1 MNGRKLFILF
11 GLLRNST
18 KIAAQFLG
26 LGQSSQ
32 KAPEK
37 DEKLKQRPYC
47 SQTPIRGSVL
57 WTSVKSGFNLGQKP
71 KAKSQKPK
79 GISFCH

>member
-1 MNGRKLFILF
+1 MGGQGLVNGRKLFILF

-18 KIAAQFLG
+18 KIAAQFSG

-37 DEKLKQRPYC
+37 DEKLKRG
-47 SQTPIRGSVL
+47 PIVHQPLSTHLPSYRACDAGL
-57 WTSVKSGFNLGQKP
+57 NG
-71 KAKSQKPK
+71 
-79 GISFCH
+79 CH

>member
-1 MNGRKLFILF
+1 MNGRKLSILF

-32 KAPEK
+32 KAPGAINGA
-37 DEKLKQRPYC
+37 KQGLMVSTGLSIGRDLR
-47 SQTPIRGSVL
+47 S
-57 WTSVKSGFNLGQKP
+57 P
-71 KAKSQKPK
+71 KATES
-79 GISFCH
+79 